1 MNRREPGRVSIIA
14 VVREAIAAA
23 RSQPVASA
31 VTMLMVAGMVISVM
45 LTTGRT
51 VGAEQ
56 AVLGSIDDAGTRMI
70 EVRAESG
77 AGLTSSVLGRIADIE
92 GIEWAGAFSSATD
105 ATNALVPDGTRV
117 PVRHAYGAGF
127 DQLGISDLPGPN
139 LSGIAGYASAEALVL
154 LGLTDSSGALTTVDT
169 GAEYSVV
176 GRIRTPDFLREFEPL
191 VLVPREDLTGMETVS
206 ALVIIAERPDLVAP
220 LTSAVTSVLA
230 VDDPSEV
237 TVHTSEALARLRS
250 LVQAQLSTFSR
261 GLVLVMLLVTGL
273 LVAVILYGLVMMRRK
288 DFGRRRA
295 LGATRAL
302 IVSLLLTQ
310 TAVLAL
316 FGVTVGL
323 GASLLCVLIMGDPL
337 PGTTF
342 TVALAVLAIAT
353 SLFAAL
359 VPALVASKREPI
371 RELRVP

>member
-127 DQLGISDLPGPN
+127 DQLGIRDLPGPN

-206 ALVIIAERPDLVAP
+206 VLVIIAERPDLVAP